1 MRTREAEA
9 IKDADDRH
17 REKQEVEQL
26 KEQIM
31 KEGHLS
37 SGLDVQAEVQRRMGF
52 PPSGQTPNP
61 SLPGGLATNSIS
73 IQFAFFITNH

>member
-52 PPSGQTPNP
+52 PPSGQTSNP

-73 IQFAFFITNH
+73 IQFAFS